1 MQTLQERLTYIRG
14 KQPRDT
20 FAPSLGIKPT
30 TWRNYELGT
39 TLPTSDA
46 LSSICNILKISPQ
59 WLLLGEGP
67 IHTENVQV
75 VSPLPKHA
83 PDTVPQAACRHCAE
97 LEEELKSERK
107 ERRELAAETRQLHR
121 DKELLL
127 KEIGELRE
135 KVARLEERKRRYELT
150 RGLAVE
156 DRDVG

>member
-14 KQPRDT
+14 KQPRDI

-30 TWRNYELGT
+30 TWRNYELGA

-46 LSSICNILKISPQ
+46 LSAICNILKISPQ

-67 IHTENVQV
+67 IRTENVQAT
-75 VSPLPKHA
+75 SPLPKHA
-83 PDTVPQAACRHCAE
+83 SDTVPQAACPHCAE
-97 LEEELKSERK
+97 LEEELKTERR
-107 ERRELAAETRQLHR
+107 ERRELAAENRQLWR
-121 DKELLL
+121 EN
-127 KEIGELRE
+127 GELRE